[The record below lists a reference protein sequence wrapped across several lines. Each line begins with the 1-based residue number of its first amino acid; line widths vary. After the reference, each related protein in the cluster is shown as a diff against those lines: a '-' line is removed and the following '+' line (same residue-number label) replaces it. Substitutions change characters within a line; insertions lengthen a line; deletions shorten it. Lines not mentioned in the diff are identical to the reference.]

1 MSILSQIGVVIL
13 IGCIIFILIRSNKT
27 LEDVSREGEHFV
39 DEWDMRQQKKEE
51 RLLEREE
58 RKAQKA
64 KLLQEK
70 KEQRKNREQ
79 EQLFEEKYE
88 DIEEEQTTS
97 ALPDEAGSEI
107 AHAETADNI
116 ISMEQYRNT
125 GVTLVEL
132 NERHQPV
139 RSVRVTK
146 LPFTIGRSAENM
158 LVLDDLCVARKHC
171 RIVEKDGVFVLEDVG
186 TANKLYVNGAVTD
199 RAVLTDRLT
208 LYIGNV
214 EFRVQME
221 TAERRHTQLYQK
233 AGERYYE

>member
-51 RLLEREE
+51 RLQEREE
-58 RKAQKA
+58 RKAQRA
-64 KLLQEK
+64 RLLQER
-70 KEQRKNREQ
+70 KERKEYK
-79 EQLFEEKYE
+79 EPEPPYDDSSAYMEPEKE
-88 DIEEEQTTS
+88 D
-97 ALPDEAGSEI
+97 SELSDG
-107 AHAETADNI
+107 AEGETLHVGTADKI

-125 GVTLVEL
+125 GLTLVEL

-139 RSVRVTK
+139 RSIRVTK
-146 LPFTIGRSAENM
+146 LPFTIGRSPENM

-171 RIVEKDGVFVLEDVG
+171 RVIEKDGTFVLEDVG

-214 EFRVQME
+214 EFKVQME
-221 TAERRHTQLYQK
+221 AAERRHTQLYQK
-233 AGERYYE
+233 TGERYYE